1 MAKGD
6 KHLSMTYLILLLLN
20 LMSNSTPG
28 GFLFLMRSVLSF
40 KGYDGFLES
49 RRGGGEGDSGDIKVH
64 MGSLKIKF
72 WDKI

>member
-1 MAKGD
+1 MDGKGGQAPVYD
-6 KHLSMTYLILLLLN
+6 LFDT

-49 RRGGGEGDSGDIKVH
+49 RKGGGDSGDIKVH
-64 MGSLKIKF
+64 VGSLKIKF

>member
-1 MAKGD
+1 MDGKGGQAPVYD
-6 KHLSMTYLILLLLN
+6 LFDT

-49 RRGGGEGDSGDIKVH
+49 RKLGGGLIKVH
-64 MGSLKIKF
+64 VGSLKIKF

>member
-1 MAKGD
+1 
-6 KHLSMTYLILLLLN
+6 
-20 LMSNSTPG
+20 MSNSTPG

-49 RRGGGEGDSGDIKVH
+49 RKGGGEGDSGDIKVH

>member
-1 MAKGD
+1 
-6 KHLSMTYLILLLLN
+6 
-20 LMSNSTPG
+20 MSNSTPG

-49 RRGGGEGDSGDIKVH
+49 KRGGEGVSGDIKVH
-64 MGSLKIKF
+64 VGSLKIKF

>member
-1 MAKGD
+1 MDGKGGQAPVYD
-6 KHLSMTYLILLLLN
+6 LFDT

-49 RRGGGEGDSGDIKVH
+49 KKGGGTQVT
-64 MGSLKIKF
+64 LKYT
-72 WDKI
+72 WEV

>member
-1 MAKGD
+1 MDGKGGQAPVYD
-6 KHLSMTYLILLLLN
+6 LFDT

-49 RRGGGEGDSGDIKVH
+49 RKGGGRGTQVT
-64 MGSLKIKF
+64 LKYT
-72 WDKI
+72 WEV